1 MTHKETVMNLLRITL
16 LMFLAKTAF
25 AGLQVGT
32 YQGTTTNN
40 QPCSFTVEKRYFE
53 NNLQHPLNERVALK
67 FGQIGFIVQH
77 PPVIDVPSAFAAYN
91 HDMFQAINATPV
103 GAQAFVITMKHPTRG
118 GDEIPGEF
126 HFINHEYKANKKEK
140 LSCVNLQF
148 TASRIRF

>member
-1 MTHKETVMNLLRITL
+1 MKLITILTSFLL
-16 LMFLAKTAF
+16 AQSAF

-32 YQGTTTNN
+32 YSGTTANN
-40 QPCSFTVEKRYFE
+40 QACSIVVEKRYFE

-67 FGQIGFIVQH
+67 FGQISFVVQH

-103 GAQAFVITMKHPTRG
+103 GAQALVIVMKHPARG

-140 LSCVNLQF
+140 VSCVNLQF